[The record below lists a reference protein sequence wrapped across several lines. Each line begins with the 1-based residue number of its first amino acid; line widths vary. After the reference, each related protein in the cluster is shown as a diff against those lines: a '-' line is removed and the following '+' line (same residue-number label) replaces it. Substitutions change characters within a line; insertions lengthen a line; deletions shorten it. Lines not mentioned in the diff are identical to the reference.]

1 MHSSTSLSTWV
12 KAKEIKWHKITCA
25 VLQLQMLQKRNNYE
39 GFNKTGVSQQWEAL
53 HLTLQF
59 SLVSVCFH

>member
-39 GFNKTGVSQQWEAL
+39 GFNKTGVSQQ
-53 HLTLQF
+53 
-59 SLVSVCFH
+59 